1 MSNLLNGDNMR
12 DVQRISDGR
21 AVFQMRE
28 NQSGVQNSEIYGF
41 LKFPRFLVIRSKT
54 RIYIFKYMYEYI
66 LFMKDYLFSG
76 RISTFGFNNFYEI

>member
-28 NQSGVQNSEIYGF
+28 NQSGVQNSEIYVF
-41 LKFPRFLVIRSKT
+41 LKLPRFLVIRSKT

-66 LFMKDYLFSG
+66 FMKDYLFSS

>member
-1 MSNLLNGDNMR
+1 MSNPLNGDNMR

-28 NQSGVQNSEIYGF
+28 NQSGVQNSEIYVF
-41 LKFPRFLVIRSKT
+41 LKLPRFLVIRSKT

-66 LFMKDYLFSG
+66 FMKDYLFSS

>member
-28 NQSGVQNSEIYGF
+28 NQSGVQNSEIYVF
-41 LKFPRFLVIRSKT
+41 LKLPRFLVIRSKT

-66 LFMKDYLFSG
+66 FMKDYLFSG